1 LAAALV
7 SASLFVVAAPAAH
20 AATGAEGNKVCAKA
34 PAGSF
39 FTLGDTT
46 TCAFAF
52 SNVGDVEG
60 TVTTMTEQVPFPG
73 GPMTQIKCTIV
84 GTSTQVGQGD
94 VMPADPTAT
103 PTNPQCTGTLQV
115 TIPNDPALC
124 NTILADHVDFE
135 MNTVEGPA
143 GANDSALTPVVCAPK
158 ITVKKTATSLSKP
171 TDPVNYTVQVC
182 NVGDI
187 AANKVS
193 VMDTLEGDISAAFP
207 ATLAPGVCFEDA
219 YSRVVLASDPN
230 PLLNTVTATYNASTL
245 DGTMASTATDT
256 ASTDLFFPSVDVT
269 KSCSPNPIEASMNE
283 LCHIVITN
291 TSTGTTPPPLI
302 VDSISDTLTG
312 DHTGAAGCGSLAV
325 SASCSFDTNRTVLDT
340 DPTPLSNTV
349 TVHYHPEGFTN
360 DITHQATASV
370 DIVTPAIK
378 LTESVNELSKPT
390 DTVTYLYTVCNTGTE
405 SVTRQSVVSSVN
417 GDITSSFP
425 ATLGVGDCVDVS
437 VNHIV
442 TASDPAPLVDTTT
455 AKYQGIAV
463 TASSTSSASTDL
475 FFPKVDVTK
484 SCSPSPIE
492 VGQDE
497 HCNIVITNT
506 STGTTPPPLIVDS
519 ISDTLT
525 GDHTG
530 AAGCGSLAVSAS
542 CSFDTTRTVLDTDP
556 TPLSNTVTV
565 HYHPEG
571 FTNDITHQATASVD
585 IVAPAISFTESVNG
599 LSKPTDTITYVYT
612 VCNTGTESVT
622 RQSVMSSVNGDITSS
637 FPATLAVGAC
647 SAPISVNH
655 IVTTSDPNPLVDTTT
670 AKYQGISAVAS
681 APASGTTDLFFPK
694 VDVTKSCSPN
704 PIEVGQDE
712 HCHIV
717 ITNTSTGTTPP
728 SLIVDSISDTLTG
741 DHTGAAGCGS
751 LAVGASCSI
760 DTTRTVLDTDPTPL
774 SNTVTVHYHPE
785 GFTNDITHQAS
796 ASVDIV
802 APAIT
807 LTETVNG
814 LSKPT
819 DTITYVYTVCNTGTE
834 SVTRQSVMSSVNG
847 DITSSFPATLAVGA
861 CSAPISVNHIVTT
874 SDLNPLV
881 DSTTA
886 IYQGIAATASAPA
899 SGSTDLFFPKVD
911 VTKSCSPNPIEVGQ
925 DEACHIVITNTSTGT
940 TPPPLIVD
948 SISDTL
954 TGDHTGA
961 AGCGSLAVGASCS
974 FDTTR
979 TVLNTDPSPL
989 SNTVTVHYHPEG
1001 FTNDITNKA
1010 SASVTIASITFTVLG
1025 PVCVQDHP
1033 FIRWVITPHN
1043 VTDSNTATITITDIH
1058 GNVVKKLT
1066 DQPLTGETLWPGAT
1080 INPDDWPGWKLVNG
1094 VWIVDPTDAVLREG
1108 VTVTAEVNPHASGF
1122 VAYPPATS
1130 ACANPPRITFGFVGP
1145 VCVQDHPFIRWAI
1158 VPHNVTDATTATIT
1172 ITDIHGNV
1180 VKKLTDQ
1187 PLSGET
1193 LWPGATIN
1201 PDDWPGWKL
1210 VNGVWVQDPTDAV
1223 LRAGVTV
1230 AAEVNPSASK
1240 FIPYPPATSAC
1251 ANPPAT
1257 PPKPPMLPFTGA
1269 RTGPALIGLLIL
1281 LAGAALVART
1291 RRRRRADT

>member
-1 LAAALV
+1 MSHRKSGRAIGALLAVALV
-7 SASLFVVAAPAAH
+7 SASLFVVLAPAAH
-20 AATGAEGNKVCAKA
+20 AATGAEGDKVCAKA

-46 TCAFAF
+46 TCDFAF
-52 SNVGDVEG
+52 SNVGDVDG
-60 TVTTMTEQVPFPG
+60 TVTTMTEQNPFPG

-103 PTNPQCTGTLQV
+103 PANPQCTGTLQV

-158 ITVKKTATSLSKP
+158 ISVKKTATALSKP

-219 YSRVVLASDPN
+219 YSRIVLASDPN
-230 PLLNTVTATYNASTL
+230 PLSNTVTATYNAPTL

-256 ASTDLFFPSVDVT
+256 ATTDLFFPSVDVT
-269 KSCSPNPIEASMNE
+269 KSCSPSPIEASMNE
-283 LCHIVITN
+283 ACHIVITN

-360 DITHQATASV
+360 DITHQASASV
-370 DIVTPAIK
+370 DIVKPAIK
-378 LTESVNELSKPT
+378 LTELVNGLSKPT
-390 DTVTYLYTVCNTGTE
+390 DTITYVYQVCNTGDE

-425 ATLGVGDCVDVS
+425 ATLAVGACSALIS
-437 VNHIV
+437 VNHTV
-442 TASDPAPLVDTTT
+442 TASDPAPLADSTT
-455 AKYQGIAV
+455 ATYQGIV
-463 TASSTSSASTDL
+463 TPATSTATGSTDL
-475 FFPKVDVTK
+475 FFPSVDVTK

-497 HCNIVITNT
+497 HCHIVITNT
-506 STGTTPPPLIVDS
+506 TTGTTPPPLIVDS

-530 AAGCGSLAVSAS
+530 AAGCGSL
-542 CSFDTTRTVLDTDP
+542 
-556 TPLSNTVTV
+556 VTL
-565 HYHPEG
+565 G
-571 FTNDITHQATASVD
+571 
-585 IVAPAISFTESVNG
+585 
-599 LSKPTDTITYVYT
+599 
-612 VCNTGTESVT
+612 
-622 RQSVMSSVNGDITSS
+622 
-637 FPATLAVGAC
+637 
-647 SAPISVNH
+647 
-655 IVTTSDPNPLVDTTT
+655 
-670 AKYQGISAVAS
+670 
-681 APASGTTDLFFPK
+681 
-694 VDVTKSCSPN
+694 
-704 PIEVGQDE
+704 
-712 HCHIV
+712 
-717 ITNTSTGTTPP
+717 
-728 SLIVDSISDTLTG
+728 
-741 DHTGAAGCGS
+741 
-751 LAVGASCSI
+751 SCSI

-802 APAIT
+802 TPAIK

-834 SVTRQSVMSSVNG
+834 SVTRQSVISSVNG
-847 DITSSFPATLAVGA
+847 DITSFFPATLAVGA

-874 SDLNPLV
+874 SDPNPLV
-881 DSTTA
+881 DTTTA
-886 IYQGIAATASAPA
+886 KYQGIVTTASAPA
-899 SGSTDLFFPKVD
+899 IGSTDLFFPKVD
-911 VTKSCSPNPIEVGQ
+911 VTKSCGPNPIQVGQ
-925 DEACHIVITNTSTGT
+925 AELCHIVVTNMSTGT

-961 AGCGSLAVGASCS
+961 AGCGSLAVSASCS
-974 FDTTR
+974 IDTTR
-979 TVLNTDPSPL
+979 TVLVTDPTPL

-1001 FTNDITNKA
+1001 FTNDITSSA
-1010 SASVTIASITFTVLG
+1010 SASVTIVRLPPTIFQVELRSCIYLHVGYNYFPAGTVVHWNVAQNKTVVAHGQFTTLG
-1025 PVCVQDHP
+1025 GGKDYH
-1033 FIRWVITPHN
+1033 F
-1043 VTDSNTATITITDIH
+1043 
-1058 GNVVKKLT
+1058 LT
-1066 DQPLTGETLWPGAT
+1066 QPLGVALQPFPDGHVHFHWT
-1080 INPDDWPGWKLVNG
+1080 INGVNF
-1094 VWIVDPTDAVLREG
+1094 LY
-1108 VTVTAEVNPHASGF
+1108 TAIRKPCTSPHH
-1122 VAYPPATS
+1122 TS
-1130 ACANPPRITFGFVGP
+1130 PQ
-1145 VCVQDHPFIRWAI
+1145 VQS
-1158 VPHNVTDATTATIT
+1158 
-1172 ITDIHGNV
+1172 
-1180 VKKLTDQ
+1180 Q
-1187 PLSGET
+1187 
-1193 LWPGATIN
+1193 
-1201 PDDWPGWKL
+1201 
-1210 VNGVWVQDPTDAV
+1210 
-1223 LRAGVTV
+1223 
-1230 AAEVNPSASK
+1230 
-1240 FIPYPPATSAC
+1240 
-1251 ANPPAT
+1251 
-1257 PPKPPMLPFTGA
+1257 
-1269 RTGPALIGLLIL
+1269 
-1281 LAGAALVART
+1281 
-1291 RRRRRADT
+1291 